1 MMQLIKAVIHN
12 DVSLLKALLSAGEN
26 PNQCLDDAK
35 VTPLHFAAQH
45 NAVDVVPL
53 LITAGADIHAKTVPD
68 GQTPLDI
75 AKLCGHKNMI
85 ELLENYTNKIPY
97 RTD

>member
-1 MMQLIKAVIHN
+1 MQLIEAVIHN
-12 DVSLLKALLSAGEN
+12 NVEAVRAALEDGAD
-26 PNQCLDDAK
+26 PNACLDPAQ

-53 LITAGADIHAKTVPD
+53 LITAGAKLNARTQPD

-75 AKLCGHKNMI
+75 ARLHRHNKMI
-85 ELLENYTNKIPY
+85 TLLEEFNL
-97 RTD
+97 RCQS